1 MNVIERI
8 VQGDQVA
15 LRTFY
20 DHTHK
25 KLFAFALKHLTDFE
39 LVEEIVQESYIII
52 WSKKHT
58 ITPLWPVFESYL
70 FTFIRNKCILE
81 YKRKI
86 EEAKALQTYQ
96 DEISIEEDPSTEFND
111 HYSIDQLLG
120 VLPKQQRTVIELV
133 KIKGLSYKEVAFH
146 LNISERTVESH
157 LRKAFATLRL
167 EAHSLRL
174 TQLLTLLMFI

>member
-15 LRTFY
+15 FRTFY

-86 EEAKALQTYQ
+86 EEAKAA
-96 DEISIEEDPSTEFND
+96 SN
-111 HYSIDQLLG
+111 
-120 VLPKQQRTVIELV
+120 
-133 KIKGLSYKEVAFH
+133 LS
-146 LNISERTVESH
+146 R
-157 LRKAFATLRL
+157 
-167 EAHSLRL
+167 
-174 TQLLTLLMFI
+174 